1 MRILIVEDEAIIAL
15 CIGMALQEAGHEVL
29 GPVATLDE
37 CIKLAERTMPELALV
52 DINLEAAGSG
62 VDVARELLERWGVM
76 SIFVSAQ
83 EVVARRNRDAA
94 VGYLNKPFDT
104 RTLLESVKV
113 AELIQQGSTPTT
125 VPRGLELFVETEGE
139 QPKERWQ
146 AALERAQVPHG

>member
-15 CIGMALQEAGHEVL
+15 CIGMTLQGAGHEVL
-29 GPVATLDE
+29 GPVATLDG

-52 DINLEAAGSG
+52 DINLEAAGTG
-62 VDVARELLERWGVM
+62 VDVARELLERWGVI

-125 VPRGLELFVETEGE
+125 VPNGLELFVETEGE

-146 AALERAQVPHG
+146 AALERAQVPQS